1 MEKSDGMMRY
11 TVTIPS
17 MRPKYMGHV
26 CSDMKSA
33 LKFAYREAKENKRLV
48 EIKKY
53 MTNIEIATVWI
64 YNGSIEQANG
74 KMLVKFKNKNES
86 KIKVLKAD
94 GTISKRRV
102 F

>member
-1 MEKSDGMMRY
+1 MRY

-26 CSDMKSA
+26 CPDMKSA

-53 MTNIEIATVWI
+53 MTPTMVASVWL
-64 YNGSIEQANG
+64 YNGSIEDAKG
-74 KMLVKFKNKNES
+74 KMLVRFFNKD
-86 KIKVLKAD
+86 KTTALKVLKAD
-94 GTISKRRV
+94 GTISKRKV

>member
-1 MEKSDGMMRY
+1 MVMRY

-53 MTNIEIATVWI
+53 MTPTEIATVWM
-64 YNGSIEQANG
+64 YDGSIEEARG
-74 KMLVKFKNKNES
+74 KMLVRFKHNGKS
-86 KIKVLKAD
+86 TIKVLKAD

>member
-1 MEKSDGMMRY
+1 MRY

-33 LKFAYREAKENKRLV
+33 LKFAYREVKENQRMAV
-48 EIKKY
+48 IKKY
-53 MTNIEIATVWI
+53 MTTTEIATIWI
-64 YNGSIEQANG
+64 YDGSIEQAKG
-74 KMLVKFKNKNES
+74 KMLVRFKNKEKS
-86 KIKVLKAD
+86 TIKVLKAD

>member
-1 MEKSDGMMRY
+1 MMRY

-33 LKFAYREAKENKRLV
+33 LKFAYREVKENQRMAV
-48 EIKKY
+48 IKKY
-53 MTNIEIATVWI
+53 MTTTEIATVWI
-64 YNGSIEQANG
+64 YDGSIEEAKG
-74 KMLVKFKNKNES
+74 KMLVRFKNKENS
-86 KIKVLKAD
+86 TIKVLKAD

>member
-1 MEKSDGMMRY
+1 MVMRY

-53 MTNIEIATVWI
+53 MTPTEIATVWM
-64 YNGSIEQANG
+64 YDGSIEEARG
-74 KMLVKFKNKNES
+74 KMLVRFKNRDRS
-86 KIKVLKAD
+86 TIKVLKAD

>member
-1 MEKSDGMMRY
+1 MMRY

-26 CSDMKSA
+26 CPNMKSA
-33 LKFAYREAKENKRLV
+33 LKFAYREVKENQRMAV
-48 EIKKY
+48 IKKY
-53 MTNIEIATVWI
+53 MTSTEVATVWI
-64 YNGSIEQANG
+64 YDGSIEQAKG
-74 KMLVKFKNKNES
+74 KMLVRFKNKDNS
-86 KIKVLKAD
+86 TIKVLKAD